1 MRPTQHPPQLHQQQ
15 KKTQMGECRD
25 RGFEGGYS
33 SRECQ
38 PTEPPDC
45 GYGPPKATVSCAR
58 PLSPARGPA
67 KTLHRRQL
75 RVRKGT
81 KWTLFRNTTSRGRDT
96 LLTPGGGCVFT
107 SDTKG
112 NHIRAAV

>member
-1 MRPTQHPPQLHQQQ
+1 MR
-15 KKTQMGECRD
+15 G
-25 RGFEGGYS
+25 EGGGGPG

-58 PLSPARGPA
+58 PLSPA
-67 KTLHRRQL
+67 KTLDRQQL

-81 KWTLFRNTTSRGRDT
+81 KWTLFRKTTSRGRYI
-96 LLTPGGGCVFT
+96 LLTPQAEDVYIPLIQKETIPEELFI
-107 SDTKG
+107 KK
-112 NHIRAAV
+112 IK